1 MAATPSEWDERH
13 RRCGEEPTSEPAGI
27 VCELLPLLPAGRV
40 LDLAC
45 GTGRNALFLA
55 EQGRHVTA
63 VDWSTTAL
71 DILEHKARERAIAVR
86 RIGRFEQTRDARRA
100 GLDLLH
106 RDLEQL
112 ELPPL
117 FDLVVCLRYLQRS
130 LFPQL
135 GQALRPGGMVL
146 YETYT
151 EAQLDFAG
159 GPRNPAYLLKPG
171 ELHGAFPGLQV
182 VFYRELRAG
191 QGIATLVAQKP
202 RLANH
207 RLHWPLTMNI

>member
-1 MAATPSEWDERH
+1 
-13 RRCGEEPTSEPAGI
+13 
-27 VCELLPLLPAGRV
+27 
-40 LDLAC
+40 
-45 GTGRNALFLA
+45 
-55 EQGRHVTA
+55 

-71 DILEHKARERAIAVR
+71 DILETHARERAVVTR
-86 RIGRFEQTRDARRA
+86 RIGQFEPSRDARRA
-100 GLDLLH
+100 GLELLH
-106 RDLEQL
+106 GDLEQL
-112 ELPPL
+112 ELPSSL
-117 FDLVVCLRYLQRS
+117 FDLVVCVRYLQRS
-130 LFPQL
+130 LFLQL

-171 ELHGAFPGLQV
+171 ELHGAFPKLQV
-182 VFYRELRAG
+182 IFYRELRAG

-207 RLHWPLTMNI
+207 RSTAH